1 MTSHYDILGI
11 SRTASDDEVKSAYI
25 KKAKIFHPDVMKNNN
40 LNNVSDSDM
49 EFKKINEAYNWSNR
63 GKIIDILIMLV
74 VFLRLRH

>member
-40 LNNVSDSDM
+40 LNNDLSTQWCEPLKKCVLVKD
-49 EFKKINEAYNWSNR
+49 FKNVCKCNLTSMNFNYDE
-63 GKIIDILIMLV
+63 K
-74 VFLRLRH
+74 